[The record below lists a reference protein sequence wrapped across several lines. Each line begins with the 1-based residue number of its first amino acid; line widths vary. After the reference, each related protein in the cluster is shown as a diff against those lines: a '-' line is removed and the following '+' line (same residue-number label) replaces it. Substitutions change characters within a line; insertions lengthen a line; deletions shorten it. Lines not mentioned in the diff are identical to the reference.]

1 MNTVLVKR
9 GMQGAAKLSDQVPSV
24 ACTRFYTCSRPRDS
38 CRAFTRILLLPVPL
52 NAASIHAR
60 MMHVNVYLG
69 PFRLPEIAQNYVL
82 DTDMSGC
89 ESLATEGGCI
99 VLKSLAACDM

>member
-1 MNTVLVKR
+1 MRGQTV
-9 GMQGAAKLSDQVPSV
+9 GPGALCSLYQVLHMLETSRLLQSVHPHTFV
-24 ACTRFYTCSRPRDS
+24 ACSP
-38 CRAFTRILLLPVPL
+38 